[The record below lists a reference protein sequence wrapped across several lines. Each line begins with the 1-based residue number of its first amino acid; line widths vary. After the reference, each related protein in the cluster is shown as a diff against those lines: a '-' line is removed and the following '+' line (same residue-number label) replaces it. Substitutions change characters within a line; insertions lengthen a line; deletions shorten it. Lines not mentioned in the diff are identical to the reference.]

1 VNLLRLFGDNL
12 LPVFLAAGAG
22 YLLAARLHIDP
33 RPLSRAAFHIFAP
46 CLIYQ
51 VIVDG
56 RLPGD
61 AALRM
66 AGFTGTCLLGLAL
79 IAFVV
84 ARALRWSRPTTAAV
98 VLVVMLPNAGN
109 FGLSACLFAFGEA
122 GLAHASL
129 FFVTSAIMT
138 FTVGVFVAS
147 LGRTGIVGSLIGL
160 LKLPT
165 IWAVVVAFAT
175 LGSDL
180 NVPLPIGRT
189 IELLSGATIPVF
201 LVVLGMQL
209 HGKGWGGPFR
219 PLALST
225 ALRLLAA
232 PGLALILAPLF
243 GLQGAAHQ
251 AGVLQAAMP
260 SAVICIVLA
269 TEYDVEPALVTS
281 TVFVTTL
288 LSPLTLTPLLVWL
301 GA

>member
-1 VNLLRLFGDNL
+1 VFGLFANNL

-22 YLLAARLHIDP
+22 YVVAWRLRIDP
-33 RPLSRAAFHIFAP
+33 KPVAQLAFFVLAP
-46 CLIYQ
+46 CLVFQI
-51 VIVDG
+51 ILDSN
-56 RLPGD
+56 LPGD
-61 AALRM
+61 ALARMVAFTAIGMLVLAAL
-66 AGFTGTCLLGLAL
+66 AAL
-79 IAFVV
+79 V
-84 ARALRWSRPTTAAV
+84 ARALGWPRTLIAAL
-98 VLVVMLPNAGN
+98 VLVVLLPNSGN
-109 FGLSACLFAFGEA
+109 FGLSANLFAFGEP

-129 FFVTSAIMT
+129 FFVTSAIIT

-147 LGRTGIVGSLIGL
+147 MGRAGAVSSLVGL

-165 IWAVVVAFAT
+165 IWAVIVAIVSK
-175 LGSDL
+175 GS
-180 NVPLPIGRT
+180 NWSVPVPVERT
-189 IELLSGATIPVF
+189 MELLSAATIPVF

-209 HGKGWGGPFR
+209 YGKGWAGPFR

-225 ALRLLAA
+225 VLRLLGGPAM
-232 PGLALILAPLF
+232 ALMLAPLF
-243 GLQGAAHQ
+243 GLHGVAQQ